1 MHNSSPSAHQSMHT
15 NQSSSEKHSATH
27 SIIAEQASPKPK
39 PHPGPIPG
47 DRRAVVDPEELANSV
62 HAFLQQPVTSL
73 VEEVQ
78 VLQAAHELLSGA
90 LHE

>member
-1 MHNSSPSAHQSMHT
+1 MHT
-15 NQSSSEKHSATH
+15 NQSSSEKPSATH
-27 SIIAEQASPKPK
+27 SIIAAQASPK

-47 DRRAVVDPEELANSV
+47 DRRVVVDPEELANSV
-62 HAFLQQPVTSL
+62 HAILQQPVTSL

>member
-1 MHNSSPSAHQSMHT
+1 MQNSSPSAHQSMHAV
-15 NQSSSEKHSATH
+15 QSSSEKHSATH
-27 SIIAEQASPKPK
+27 SMIADQTSPKPK
-39 PHPGPIPG
+39 PGPIPG

-62 HAFLQQPVTSL
+62 HAILQQPVTSL